1 MRLISTFTSATAAF
15 VLLPTFI
22 IPSLARPVSNASLY
36 SLHPR
41 TLPLPP
47 RAAEAGGDLQTFTG
61 SLGAAPVPVT
71 NSGDSER
78 PFEVE
83 GDTFVNLS
91 AALQRSCDVQFNA
104 CANSA
109 NASGNKGSL
118 TVQACS
124 SQEGELLHIY
134 TSYSPF
140 PFEFPLFC
148 PIKRQATLFLPRV
161 RIEKDGLERRTM
173 LIFVWIF
180 STMSGCCFIVILYF
194 FDDN

>member
-1 MRLISTFTSATAAF
+1 MHLISIFTSATAAF
-15 VLLPTFI
+15 VFLPTFF
-22 IPSLARPVSNASLY
+22 IPSLARPVGNASLY
-36 SLHPR
+36 SLHAR
-41 TLPLPP
+41 TLPLSP
-47 RAAEAGGDLQTFTG
+47 RVAEAGGDLQTFTG
-61 SLGAAPVPVT
+61 SLGSPPVPVT

-124 SQEGELLHIY
+124 SQESELLHIY

-140 PFEFPLFC
+140 PFKFPLYC
-148 PIKRQATLFLPRV
+148 PVKRQTTIFLPMV
-161 RIEKDGLERRTM
+161 QIEKDGLKRRKM
-173 LIFVWIF
+173 LIFV
-180 STMSGCCFIVILYF
+180 
-194 FDDN
+194 